1 MEMRLKLNQ
10 PKRLKAN
17 DSLKKLLQEGR
28 LLAAAETS
36 SACSKKVTQP

>member
-1 MEMRLKLNQ
+1 MEIRLKLHQ

-17 DSLKKLLQEGR
+17 DSLKILLQQGR

-36 SACSKKVTQP
+36 SACSKATQR